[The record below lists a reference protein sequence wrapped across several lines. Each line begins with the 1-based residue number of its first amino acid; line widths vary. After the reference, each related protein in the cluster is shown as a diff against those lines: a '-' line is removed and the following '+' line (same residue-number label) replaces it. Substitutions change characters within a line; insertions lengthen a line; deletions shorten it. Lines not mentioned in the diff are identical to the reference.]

1 MSPLCLVRLPGSS
14 LLLYTGKGSCSNF
27 PLSFWVPLRA
37 HISALDLPPPCLTP
51 VHFHDLSA
59 SNLHLFNK
67 TLEARACAALALWG
81 NLVTSPASLFT
92 QRFLS
97 SNSVLF
103 LVKITAE
110 PVYLENSQ
118 LPPSPLFL
126 WDGRGHCRLEAK
138 ACPEKLP
145 HLTSE
150 TT

>member
-1 MSPLCLVRLPGSS
+1 MH
-14 LLLYTGKGSCSNF
+14 
-27 PLSFWVPLRA
+27 W
-37 HISALDLPPPCLTP
+37 ISPPPCLTP